1 MSVVLYQISASSHLR
16 KYILALEVVDVF
28 QVLAEPRRR
37 ELLALLA
44 DDERTAGDI
53 AKRFD
58 VTRQA
63 VSQHLRVLLAAG
75 LIRERRD
82 GTRRWYR
89 ARPEGLAE
97 VRAYVEAMWPSALD
111 HLKAAAEREQA
122 SRTRDVRRN

>member
-1 MSVVLYQISASSHLR
+1 MA
-16 KYILALEVVDVF
+16 DVF

-53 AKRFD
+53 ARRFE

-63 VSQHLRVLLAAG
+63 VSQHLRILLEAG
-75 LIRERRD
+75 LIRERRE

-97 VRAYVEAMWPSALD
+97 VRAYVEAMWPTALGD
-111 HLKAAAEREQA
+111 LKAAVEHEHA
-122 SRTRDVRRN
+122 SESGDARRN

>member
-1 MSVVLYQISASSHLR
+1 LHSVA
-16 KYILALEVVDVF
+16 DVF

-53 AKRFD
+53 AARFD

-63 VSQHLRVLLAAG
+63 VSQHLRILLEAG

-97 VRAYVEAMWPSALD
+97 MRAYLEAMWPGALSD
-111 HLKAAAEREQA
+111 LKAAAEHEHA
-122 SRTRDVRRN
+122 SGSRDARRN

>member
-1 MSVVLYQISASSHLR
+1 MA
-16 KYILALEVVDVF
+16 DVF

-53 AKRFD
+53 ARRFD

-97 VRAYVEAMWPSALD
+97 VRAYVEAMWPGALD
-111 HLKAAAEREQA
+111 HLKAAAEREHA
-122 SRTRDVRRN
+122 SRSADAGRN

>member
-1 MSVVLYQISASSHLR
+1 MA
-16 KYILALEVVDVF
+16 DVF

-37 ELLALLA
+37 EMLALLA

-53 AKRFD
+53 ATRFD

-63 VSQHLRVLLAAG
+63 VSQHLRLLLAAD

-97 VRAYVEAMWPSALD
+97 VRAYVEAMWPTALD
-111 HLKAAAEREQA
+111 HLKAAAEREHS
-122 SRTRDVRRN
+122 SRSADAGRN

>member
-1 MSVVLYQISASSHLR
+1 VA
-16 KYILALEVVDVF
+16 DVF

-37 ELLALLA
+37 ELLVLLA

-53 AKRFD
+53 AMRFD

-63 VSQHLRVLLAAG
+63 VSQHLRILLEAG

-97 VRAYVEAMWPSALD
+97 VRAYVEAMWPSALVD
-111 HLKAAAEREQA
+111 LKAAAEHEHA
-122 SRTRDVRRN
+122 SKRGHARRS

>member
-1 MSVVLYQISASSHLR
+1 M
-16 KYILALEVVDVF
+16 VDVF

-53 AKRFD
+53 ARRFD

-63 VSQHLRVLLAAG
+63 VSQHLRILLEAG

-97 VRAYVEAMWPSALD
+97 VRSYVEAMWPSALAD
-111 HLKAAAEREQA
+111 LKAAAEQEHA
-122 SRTRDVRRN
+122 SKSGDARRN

>member
-1 MSVVLYQISASSHLR
+1 LRSVA
-16 KYILALEVVDVF
+16 DVF

-37 ELLALLA
+37 EVLALLA
-44 DDERTAGDI
+44 EEERTAGDI
-53 AKRFD
+53 AARFD

-63 VSQHLRVLLAAG
+63 VSQHLRILLAAG

-97 VRAYVEAMWPSALD
+97 VRAYVEAMWPSALEQ
-111 HLKAAAEREQA
+111 LKLAAEREHT
-122 SRTRDVRRN
+122 SKRRDAERN

>member
-1 MSVVLYQISASSHLR
+1 MT
-16 KYILALEVVDVF
+16 DVF

-37 ELLALLA
+37 EMLALLA

-53 AKRFD
+53 ARRFD

-63 VSQHLRVLLAAG
+63 VSQHLRILLEAG

-89 ARPEGLAE
+89 AHPEGLAE
-97 VRAYVEAMWPSALD
+97 VRSYVEAMWPSALGD
-111 HLKAAAEREQA
+111 LKAAAEHEHA
-122 SRTRDVRRN
+122 SESGDAGRN